1 MSIILLKGPSKILVN
16 SNNTNI
22 WLAAFSC
29 LLIIFLYIYIFCI
42 YKISKDLSGRYN
54 NNNNNDNNKRLQK
67 KVCERGQS
75 LTKEENEK
83 KQLYGRE
90 RYKKI
95 YQKMKSKSLLSME
108 EI

>member
-1 MSIILLKGPSKILVN
+1 M
-16 SNNTNI
+16 
-22 WLAAFSC
+22 
-29 LLIIFLYIYIFCI
+29 
-42 YKISKDLSGRYN
+42 YKISKDLSGRYNNDNNNN

-67 KVCERGQS
+67 KVCERGQG

-90 RYKKI
+90 RYKKM

-108 EI
+108 KI